1 MKKKYTVF
9 KHCFKLLIFFN
20 LLLHFVAYTQKR
32 AIDSTLNI
40 LSQHMR
46 EDSVRINALIHLSY
60 LYQTSNLKNS
70 EYYAKEA
77 LQMSKK
83 INSDLLICAALSR
96 LGSVYTWER
105 KTTEALATCFEQ
117 EELAHKINSGYW
129 LQNAYLG
136 IGYIYEMENEW
147 GKALSYTLQALR
159 YAEKSLDP
167 SDKAS
172 VYNHLGTE
180 YLGLN
185 NDKLAEYFLRKA
197 ADLFKQVNNLD
208 QLGDCEMSLAN
219 VFATRGDYDSAEHH
233 FNAALSL
240 FTDLDEPYQIADVC
254 QQIGDM
260 YVKRGMYKRAK
271 EYFEKTIFY
280 YDKNDIS
287 EADYALA
294 VLGLGTVAWGEKNY
308 AAASEIFHEEFVKIK
323 KAGITEPQLNYLI
336 YMSKTDSALGNYKE
350 AYEHMQSYTVL
361 YDSFYNQEKTRATQ
375 RMLVEFDVQQKEK
388 ENERLKLQNNLQQQH
403 IVVFAVAGI
412 ALLIAGVFL
421 ALLYKQK
428 NAALISL
435 KEMQKAT
442 EEKKNELA
450 IINNVKDKLISMIAH
465 DVRSPLTSLQN
476 TLYLTRQKIL
486 ETEEFDR
493 LSTMLDHDIR
503 HLVTMLDNTLLWAK
517 EQIQALKVNKVP
529 FDLYSVAED
538 VKALYNHSIQD
549 KNLDVQNLIQPSTE
563 VVSDKEIIHTVL
575 RNLLSNAIKFTES
588 GAQIEIKTEQKN
600 GEMLVTVKDNGTG
613 IPKDVLDKIHKKEF
627 ISTRGTNNE
636 KGTGLG
642 LMFSFDL
649 LSKMG
654 EKLYIKSEQG
664 EGTSATFS
672 IRKQEQLQS

>member
-1 MKKKYTVF
+1 MENKYTVF
-9 KHCFKLLIFFN
+9 RYCFKLLMLVC
-20 LLLHFVAYTQKR
+20 LLLHFTAYTQKR

-40 LSQHMR
+40 LSQHMK
-46 EDSVRINALIHLSY
+46 EDSVRVNALIHLSY
-60 LYQTSNLKNS
+60 VYQTSNLKNS
-70 EYYAKEA
+70 EYYAREA
-77 LQMSKK
+77 LLMSKK
-83 INSDLLICAALSR
+83 INNDLLTCAALSR

-117 EELAHKINSGYW
+117 DELAQKIKSRYW

-159 YAEKSLDP
+159 YEKSLDP

-172 VYNHLGTE
+172 VYNHLGAE

-197 ADLFKQVNNLD
+197 ADLFRQVNNLD
-208 QLGDCEMSLAN
+208 QLGDCETSLAN
-219 VFATRGDYDSAEHH
+219 VFATRHNYDSAEHH

-254 QQIGDM
+254 QQVGDM

-308 AAASEIFHEEFVKIK
+308 AAASEIFHEEFAKIK

-336 YMSKTDSALGNYKE
+336 YMAKTDSVLGNYKE
-350 AYEHMQSYTVL
+350 AYEHMQNYTLL

-388 ENERLKLQNNLQQQH
+388 ENQQLKLQNNLQQQH
-403 IVVFAVAGI
+403 IVIFAVAGI
-412 ALLIAGVFL
+412 ALLIAGAFL

-428 NAALISL
+428 NAALISV
-435 KEMQKAT
+435 KEMQQAT
-442 EEKKNELA
+442 ESKKNELA
-450 IINNVKDKLISMIAH
+450 IINTVKDKLISMIAH

-486 ETEEFDR
+486 DTEEFDR

-529 FDLYSVAED
+529 FDLHSLAED

-549 KNLDVQNLIQPSTE
+549 KDLKVQNLIQPSTE

-575 RNLLSNAIKFTES
+575 RNLLSNAIKFTAS
-588 GAQIEIKTEQKN
+588 GAEIEIKTEQKN

-613 IPKDVLDKIHKKEF
+613 IPKDVLDKIYKREF

-654 EKLYIKSEQG
+654 EKLYIKSDQG
-664 EGTSATFS
+664 EGTSVTFS
-672 IRKQEQLQS
+672 IHKHEQLQS